1 MKVCV
6 CTQRP
11 ANDLFGRF
19 VQPSCASSKPKIYI
33 VSLHS
38 LWQFGLQFFPLAIM
52 VHSILHSLNLSD
64 TPKWTIMAISF
75 HHYKSLGWGT
85 WKGWGYIHH
94 LFFLRVEMLI
104 PWNEW
109 GFHSGAWHCNGVFSQ
124 LHGHRLGA
132 QKDHFNHF
140 GLPETNKDKFVDLS
154 YVPFKHVHTDKHR
167 PFAYINRY
175 VYTWVHVLCNCNFSR
190 VKYAGVYP
198 PILQSTTWTRPPNRR
213 LWQINQVFASGSKKP
228 TVPSLSLPNPAPSW
242 QLKGISKVVELGL
255 S

>member
-1 MKVCV
+1 
-6 CTQRP
+6 
-11 ANDLFGRF
+11 
-19 VQPSCASSKPKIYI
+19 
-33 VSLHS
+33 
-38 LWQFGLQFFPLAIM
+38 M

-75 HHYKSLGWGT
+75 HHYKSLGLR
-85 WKGWGYIHH
+85 H
-94 LFFLRVEMLI
+94 LEGLRLYSPFLFLRVEMLI

-124 LHGHRLGA
+124 LHGHRPGA
-132 QKDHFNHF
+132 QKDHNFNHF
-140 GLPETNKDKFVDLS
+140 GLPETNKEDEFVDLS
-154 YVPFKHVHTDKHR
+154 YVPFKHVHTDKHCI
-167 PFAYINRY
+167 FAYINRY
-175 VYTWVHVLCNCNFSR
+175 VYTWVNVLCTCNWKVVDHTRSMMP
-190 VKYAGVYP
+190 VVYP

-213 LWQINQVFASGSKKP
+213 WWQINQVFANGSKKP